1 MDENLTDQQQAEK
14 LRIWLRENGWYLLGG
29 LALGVAGIV
38 GMRQWEAYTT
48 TKGENAAALYAE
60 LNAAVRAERTGRAE
74 EIAQQLVSEYGS
86 TPYVDQARLALAK
99 MKLQRSQ
106 PDEAGAYLRQV
117 IKDSGSPEIAHI
129 ARLRLAR
136 VLASAEKYDEALG
149 ALEVPKESAFSQR
162 YHEVRGDVF
171 YLMGRFADARTEYET
186 ALKGEQFGGVDV
198 AFVQAKL
205 DDVGGAAPAAG
216 ADGATVPPAQ

>member
-29 LALGVAGIV
+29 LALGVAGLF

-48 TKGENAAALYAE
+48 TKGENAASLYAE

-86 TPYVDQARLALAK
+86 TPYLDQARLALAK

-106 PDEAGAYLRQV
+106 PDEAAAYLRQV
-117 IKDSGSPEIAHI
+117 IQDSGSPEIAHI

-136 VLASAEKYDEALG
+136 VLASAERYDEALG
-149 ALEVPKESAFSQR
+149 VLEVPKESAFAQR
-162 YHEVRGDVF
+162 YHEVRGDVY
-171 YLMGRFADARTEYET
+171 YLMGRFADARTEYEA

-205 DDVGGAAPAAG
+205 DDLGGAAPAGG